1 MVNSTTNALKVLA
14 ALRAAD
20 NNMGDDMAGSTADN
34 GVVDGKGRQRG
45 PRSRYEASCRMKE
58 IEMSL
63 T

>member
-14 ALRAAD
+14 ALTAAD
-20 NNMGDDMAGSTADN
+20 NNMGDDDGGSTADN
-34 GVVDGKGRQRG
+34 GVVDGEGRQCG
-45 PRSRYEASCRMKE
+45 PRSRYEACRMKE